1 PPISASSS
9 CTRYISPSPFLFYP
23 YFHIPHLHSFPTR
36 RSSDLSLSF
45 PKAFQTISRKNFERF
60 PSAFSSS
67 HSQLSSDNVKE
78 TFLVIPIP
86 GRPTF
91 IFSNRCKYSFRVFRC
106 ESNVI
111 FKLSS
116 FGFFS
121 SNDFAKDTLSFKV
134 GIIASN
140 CSLVCIFIAPLFKLL
155 ILYN

>member
-1 PPISASSS
+1 
-9 CTRYISPSPFLFYP
+9 
-23 YFHIPHLHSFPTR
+23 
-36 RSSDLSLSF
+36 
-45 PKAFQTISRKNFERF
+45 QTISRKNFERL

-78 TFLVIPIP
+78 TFLVIPIA

-111 FKLSS
+111 FILSS

-121 SNDFAKDTLSFKV
+121 SNDFDKDILSFIV
-134 GIIASN
+134 VVISSN
-140 CSLVCIFIAPLFKLL
+140 IFLLF
-155 ILYN
+155 I

>member
-78 TFLVIPIP
+78 TFLVIPIA

-91 IFSNRCKYSFRVFRC
+91 IFSNLCKYSFRVFRC
-106 ESNVI
+106 DSHVLFIFLFFCFFLCIYFAIVI
-111 FKLSS
+111 
-116 FGFFS
+116 
-121 SNDFAKDTLSFKV
+121 
-134 GIIASN
+134 
-140 CSLVCIFIAPLFKLL
+140 LF
-155 ILYN
+155 